1 MSVTPPPRPAPGRL
15 DLVRQFLNTADL
27 EDGTDQLD
35 TSADARRWLR
45 EHGLAARAGVMSEP
59 DRRHLIQIREG
70 LRSLAFANNG
80 SPLPP
85 AELRRLNRLTA
96 AASITPAF
104 TGNNQITLVATQAD
118 AVSAILAI
126 VYESIRDRRR
136 LSHWSGLTPHFLRSD
151 PLGAIGRRAG
161 EAGPRP
167 GADGS
172 PGSSPD
178 FRRSLARSSGHVP
191 AWSGRRRPS
200 GSRLRSRRAAVPIR
214 P

>member
-1 MSVTPPPRPAPGRL
+1 
-15 DLVRQFLNTADL
+15 
-27 EDGTDQLD
+27 
-35 TSADARRWLR
+35 
-45 EHGLAARAGVMSEP
+45 MSEP

-126 VYESIRDRRR
+126 VLRRLNRLTAAASITPAFTGNNQITLVATQADAVSAILAIVYESIRDGTWSR
-136 LSHWSGLTPHFLRSD
+136 LKACRNSTCRWAFYDSSRN
-151 PLGAIGRRAG
+151 RAG
-161 EAGPRP
+161 SWCSMSACGNR
-167 GADGS
+167 AKT
-172 PGSSPD
+172 
-178 FRRSLARSSGHVP
+178 RAY
-191 AWSGRRRPS
+191 
-200 GSRLRSRRAAVPIR
+200 RLRHRATP
-214 P
+214 

>member
-1 MSVTPPPRPAPGRL
+1 
-15 DLVRQFLNTADL
+15 VRQFLNTADL

-126 VYESIRDRRR
+126 VYESIRDGTWSR
-136 LSHWSGLTPHFLRSD
+136 LKACRNSTCRWAFYDSSRN
-151 PLGAIGRRAG
+151 RAG
-161 EAGPRP
+161 SWCSMSACGNR
-167 GADGS
+167 AKT
-172 PGSSPD
+172 
-178 FRRSLARSSGHVP
+178 RAY
-191 AWSGRRRPS
+191 
-200 GSRLRSRRAAVPIR
+200 RLRHRATP
-214 P
+214 